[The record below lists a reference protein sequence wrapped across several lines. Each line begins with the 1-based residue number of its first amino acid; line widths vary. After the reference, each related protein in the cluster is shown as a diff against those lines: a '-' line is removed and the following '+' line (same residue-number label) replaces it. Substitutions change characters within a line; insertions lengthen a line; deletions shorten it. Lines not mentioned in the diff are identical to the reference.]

1 MPVVDDHLP
10 VIGCNRLRFGQIT
23 QLDTLRL
30 SQLNPF
36 IQIEHRLA
44 SSAANMDMNRGVLI
58 AVEKEHKTVFLQ
70 NFRYSLNMAKTEP
83 VGQSQHGT
91 ATPPMNANGNPRS
104 RHRF

>member
-1 MPVVDDHLP
+1 MVDDHLP

-58 AVEKEHKTVFLQ
+58 AVEKEQKPSFSKTF
-70 NFRYSLNMAKTEP
+70 
-83 VGQSQHGT
+83 GT
-91 ATPPMNANGNPRS
+91 V
-104 RHRF
+104 